1 MGTYIKSGGV
11 QRLIQ
16 YAFIKDSSVWQRCK
30 RIWVKSGG
38 VWRKAYEIEAPPA
51 AETYTTTGTN
61 IPWTKPSGYFDYMT
75 VQMWAGGGAGE
86 TGSNDTAA
94 GGGGGG
100 AYMQFSIAYADVPAS
115 GSIVVGAG
123 GIAVNID
130 NRQGGDGTNSSFLS
144 AQVGGGGGGGVT
156 SNAARGLAGQV
167 VSIPTGF
174 TYFNYIAENGGQ
186 GGPGTNAAQPAG
198 NGQSVTYAGAGGGG
212 GGETT
217 GAQGGA
223 GGTSTF
229 GGNGG
234 TGGGGNA
241 ANPQPTAGTAPGGG
255 GGGDDGFGR
264 DGARG
269 EVRITYYTPLS

>member
-1 MGTYIKSGGV
+1 MGTYVKDSGT
-11 QRLIQ
+11 QRLVR
-16 YAFIKDSSVWQRCK
+16 YAFVKDSSVWQRCK
-30 RIWVKSGG
+30 RIWVKTAG
-38 VWRKAYEIEAPPA
+38 VWQKAYEIEAPPA

-61 IPWTKPSGYFDYMT
+61 IAWTKPSGYFDYMT
-75 VQMWAGGGAGE
+75 VQIWGGGGAGE

-100 AYMQFSIAYADVPAS
+100 AYVQFSVNFADVPAT
-115 GSIVVGAG
+115 GNIVVGAG
-123 GIAVNID
+123 GVAVNVD
-130 NRQGGDGTNSSFLS
+130 NRQGGDGTGSSFLNGQ
-144 AQVGGGGGGGVT
+144 AGGGGGGGVT
-156 SNAARGLAGQV
+156 SNAARGLAGEV
-167 VSIPTGF
+167 VSPPTVP
-174 TYFNYIAENGGQ
+174 YFNYITENGGR
-186 GGPGTNAAQPAG
+186 GGPGTNSVQPAG
-198 NGQSVTYAGAGGGG
+198 NGDSTTYAGAGGGG

-223 GGTSTF
+223 GGTSTY

-241 ANPQPTAGTAPGGG
+241 ANPQPTAGSAPGGG

-269 EVRITYYTPLS
+269 EVRITYYTPLA